1 MNTELLNK
9 ITDRCEEVG
18 DCLEWQ
24 GHVSSGG
31 SPRIWHE
38 GKTHSVRKLMLQA
51 NGKASEVPPK
61 HKLMTTC
68 ENPRCVHP
76 SHLVIVPMAKFVRV
90 RLVANTNHQIRAA
103 KIAKARRKSAKLTA
117 DDVAAIRASDEA
129 DHILA
134 ERYGVSRSH
143 VSGIQ
148 ARTKWRDHSVSPWA
162 GMGAR

>member
-1 MNTELLNK
+1 MNTDLLKK
-9 ITDRCEEVG
+9 IESRCEEVG

-24 GHVSSGG
+24 GHISAGG
-31 SPRIWHE
+31 SPRIYHD
-38 GKTHSVRKLMLQA
+38 SRMQSARKLMLQA
-51 NGKASEVPPK
+51 HGKPSEVPLK
-61 HKLMTTC
+61 HKLVCTC
-68 ENPRCVHP
+68 ENHRCVNADHIA
-76 SHLVIVPMAKFVRV
+76 IVPLAKFVRV

-103 KIAKARRKSAKLTA
+103 KIAKALRKSAKLTA

>member
-1 MNTELLNK
+1 MNTELLEK
-9 ITDRCEEVG
+9 LEIRCVEVG

-24 GHVSSGG
+24 GHISATG
-31 SPRIWHE
+31 SPRIYHD
-38 GKTHSVRKLMLQA
+38 GRMQSARKLMLQA
-51 NGKASEVPPK
+51 HGKPSEVRPK
-61 HKLMTTC
+61 YKLMTTC

-76 SHLVIVPMAKFVRV
+76 SHLVIAPMAKFVRD

-103 KIAKARRKSAKLTA
+103 KIAKARRQSAKLTA

>member
-24 GHVSSGG
+24 GYISAGG
-31 SPRIWHE
+31 SPRMYHD
-38 GKTHSVRKLMLQA
+38 GKMQSARKLVLQA
-51 NGKASEVPPK
+51 HGKPSEVPLK
-61 HKLMTTC
+61 HKLVCTC
-68 ENPRCVHP
+68 ENHRCVNADHIA
-76 SHLVIVPMAKFVRV
+76 IVPLAKFVRE

-103 KIAKARRKSAKLTA
+103 KIAKARRQSAKLTA

>member
-1 MNTELLNK
+1 MNTDLLKK
-9 ITDRCEEVG
+9 IESRCEEVG

-38 GKTHSVRKLMLQA
+38 GKMQSARKLVLQA
-51 NGKASEVPPK
+51 HGKPSEVPLK

-68 ENPRCVHP
+68 ENPRCIHP
-76 SHLVIVPMAKFVRV
+76 DHLVIVPMAKFVRE
-90 RLVANTNHQIRAA
+90 RLVPGTNHLLRSA
-103 KIAKARRKSAKLTA
+103 KIAKARRAGAKLSDA
-117 DDVAAIRASDEA
+117 DVSDIRASTEK

-134 ERYGVSRSH
+134 ERYGVSRAY
-143 VSGIQ
+143 VSSIQ
-148 ARTKWRDHSVSPWA
+148 LHRRWRDHTISPWA

>member
-1 MNTELLNK
+1 MNTELLKK
-9 ITDRCEEVG
+9 IESRCVEVG

-24 GHVSSGG
+24 GYISAGG
-31 SPRIWHE
+31 SPRIYYD
-38 GKTHSVRKLMLQA
+38 SRMQSARKLMLQA
-51 NGKASEVPPK
+51 HGKRSEVPPK

-76 SHLVIVPMAKFVRV
+76 SHLVIVPMAKFVRD

>member
-1 MNTELLNK
+1 MNTELLKK
-9 ITDRCEEVG
+9 IESRCVEVG
-18 DCLEWQ
+18 ECLEWQ
-24 GHVSSGG
+24 GHISATG
-31 SPRIWHE
+31 SPRIYHD
-38 GKTHSVRKLMLQA
+38 SRMQSARKLMLQA
-51 NGKASEVPPK
+51 HGKPSEVPLK
-61 HKLMTTC
+61 HKLVCTC
-68 ENPRCVHP
+68 ENHRCVNVDHIA
-76 SHLVIVPMAKFVRV
+76 IVPLAKFVRD

-103 KIAKARRKSAKLTA
+103 KIAKARRQSAKLTA

>member
-1 MNTELLNK
+1 MNTELLKK
-9 ITDRCEEVG
+9 IESRCVEVG

-24 GHVSSGG
+24 GHISATG
-31 SPRIWHE
+31 SPRIYHD
-38 GKTHSVRKLMLQA
+38 SRMQSARKLMLQA
-51 NGKASEVPPK
+51 HGKPSEVPLK
-61 HKLMTTC
+61 HKLVCTC
-68 ENPRCVHP
+68 ENHRCVNADHIA
-76 SHLVIVPMAKFVRV
+76 IVPLAKFVRE

-103 KIAKARRKSAKLTA
+103 KIAKARRQSAKLTA

>member
-51 NGKASEVPPK
+51 NGKASDVPPK
-61 HKLMTTC
+61 RKLMTTC

>member
-1 MNTELLNK
+1 MNTELLKK
-9 ITDRCEEVG
+9 IQSRCVEVG

-24 GHVSSGG
+24 GHISATG
-31 SPRIWHE
+31 SPRIYHD
-38 GKTHSVRKLMLQA
+38 SRMQSARKLMLQA
-51 NGKASEVPPK
+51 HGKPSEVPL
-61 HKLMTTC
+61 KLKLVCTC
-68 ENPRCVHP
+68 ENHRCVNADHIA
-76 SHLVIVPMAKFVRV
+76 IVPLAKFVRE
-90 RLVANTNHQIRAA
+90 RLVPGTNHLLRSA
-103 KIAKARRKSAKLTA
+103 KIAKARRQSAKLTA

>member
-1 MNTELLNK
+1 MNTELLKK
-9 ITDRCEEVG
+9 IESRCVEVG

-24 GHVSSGG
+24 GHISATG
-31 SPRIWHE
+31 SPRIYHD
-38 GKTHSVRKLMLQA
+38 SRMQSARKLMLQA
-51 NGKASEVPPK
+51 HGKPSEVPLK
-61 HKLMTTC
+61 HKLVCTC
-68 ENPRCVHP
+68 ENHRCVNVDHIA
-76 SHLVIVPMAKFVRV
+76 IVPLAKFVRE

-103 KIAKARRKSAKLTA
+103 KIAKTLRQSAKLTA

>member
-1 MNTELLNK
+1 MNAELLKK
-9 ITDRCEEVG
+9 IESRCEEVG

-51 NGKASEVPPK
+51 NGKPSEVPPK
-61 HKLMTTC
+61 RKLVCTC
-68 ENPRCVHP
+68 ENHRCVNADHIA
-76 SHLVIVPMAKFVRV
+76 IVPLAKFVRD

>member
-1 MNTELLNK
+1 
-9 ITDRCEEVG
+9 
-18 DCLEWQ
+18 
-24 GHVSSGG
+24 
-31 SPRIWHE
+31 
-38 GKTHSVRKLMLQA
+38 MLQA
-51 NGKASEVPPK
+51 HGKPSEVPLK

-68 ENPRCVHP
+68 ENPRCIHP
-76 SHLVIVPMAKFVRV
+76 DHLVIVPMAKFVRD

>member
-1 MNTELLNK
+1 MKTELLKK
-9 ITDRCEEVG
+9 IESRCEEVG

-24 GHVSSGG
+24 GYISAGG
-31 SPRIWHE
+31 SPRIYHD
-38 GKTHSVRKLMLQA
+38 GKMQSVRKLMLQA
-51 NGKASEVPPK
+51 HGKPSGVPLK

-76 SHLVIVPMAKFVRV
+76 SHLVIAPMAKFVRV

-148 ARTKWRDHSVSPWA
+148 ARTRWRDHSVSPWA

>member
-1 MNTELLNK
+1 MNTELLKK
-9 ITDRCEEVG
+9 IESRCEEVG

-24 GHVSSGG
+24 GHISAGG
-31 SPRIWHE
+31 SPRMYYD
-38 GKTHSVRKLMLQA
+38 GKMQSARKLVLQA
-51 NGKASEVPPK
+51 HGKPSEVPLK
-61 HKLMTTC
+61 HKLVCTC
-68 ENPRCVHP
+68 ENHRCVNADHIA
-76 SHLVIVPMAKFVRV
+76 IVPLAKFVRE

-103 KIAKARRKSAKLTA
+103 KIAKARRQSAKLTA

>member
-1 MNTELLNK
+1 MKKELLKK
-9 ITDRCEEVG
+9 IQSRCEEVG

-38 GKTHSVRKLMLQA
+38 GKTQSARKLMLKA
-51 NGKASEVPPK
+51 HGKPCDVPPK

-68 ENPRCVHP
+68 ENPRCIHP
-76 SHLVIVPMAKFVRV
+76 DHLVIVPMAKFVRD

-103 KIAKARRKSAKLTA
+103 KIAKTLRQSAKLTA

-129 DHILA
+129 DPSWPNA
-134 ERYGVSRSH
+134 
-143 VSGIQ
+143 
-148 ARTKWRDHSVSPWA
+148 
-162 GMGAR
+162 MG

>member
-1 MNTELLNK
+1 
-9 ITDRCEEVG
+9 
-18 DCLEWQ
+18 
-24 GHVSSGG
+24 
-31 SPRIWHE
+31 
-38 GKTHSVRKLMLQA
+38 MLQA

-61 HKLMTTC
+61 HKLVCTC
-68 ENPRCVHP
+68 ENRRCVNP
-76 SHLVIVPMAKFVRV
+76 DHLSIIRLDKFVRTRIV
-90 RLVANTNHQIRAA
+90 PGTNQLLRSA
-103 KIAKARRKSAKLTA
+103 KIAKARRVNAKLTA

>member
-61 HKLMTTC
+61 RKLMTTC

>member
-24 GHVSSGG
+24 GHISAGG
-31 SPRIWHE
+31 SPRMYHD
-38 GKTHSVRKLMLQA
+38 GKMQSARKLVLQA
-51 NGKASEVPPK
+51 HGKPSEVPLK
-61 HKLMTTC
+61 HKLVCTC
-68 ENPRCVHP
+68 ENHRCVNADHIA
-76 SHLVIVPMAKFVRV
+76 IVPLVKFVRD

-103 KIAKARRKSAKLTA
+103 KIAKARRKGAKLTA

>member
-1 MNTELLNK
+1 MNTELLKK
-9 ITDRCEEVG
+9 IESRCVEVG
-18 DCLEWQ
+18 ECLEWQ

-38 GKTHSVRKLMLQA
+38 GKTQSARKLMLKA
-51 NGKASEVPPK
+51 HGKPCDVPPK

-68 ENPRCVHP
+68 ENPRCIHP
-76 SHLVIVPMAKFVRV
+76 DHLVIVPMAKFVRV

-103 KIAKARRKSAKLTA
+103 KIAKARRQSAKLTA